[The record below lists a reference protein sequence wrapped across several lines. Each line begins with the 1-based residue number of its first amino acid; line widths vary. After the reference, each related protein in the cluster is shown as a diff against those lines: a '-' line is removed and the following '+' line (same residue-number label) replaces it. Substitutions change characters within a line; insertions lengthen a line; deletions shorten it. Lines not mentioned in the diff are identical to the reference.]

1 MNQVIPFNFEN
12 HPVRTVVID
21 QVPWWVGKD
30 VAGSLGFKDVV
41 NAIKQHCRGV
51 VKYHPIIDA
60 LGRTQEV
67 RIINEPDVF
76 RLITNSHLPQAQRF
90 ERWLF
95 EEALPQIRKTG
106 AYVPAGMVVTLDSKA
121 LIEAND
127 TLKAAIRRIQNLE
140 TERNHLRERE
150 RLQRRINKLE
160 TQLAK
165 KNTPLTDAEKEQI
178 KLFGK
183 NASAGQIARMIN
195 RSPSTVRRVL
205 KEAGL

>member
-1 MNQVIPFNFEN
+1 MNNQIIPFNFEN
-12 HPVRTVVID
+12 HAIRTMVLD
-21 QVPWWVGKD
+21 ETPWWVGRD
-30 VAGSLGFKDVV
+30 V
-41 NAIKQHCRGV
+41 CE
-51 VKYHPIIDA
+51 A
-60 LGRTQEV
+60 LGYKTPQRAIYAHCKGVPKRHPLQTEGGIQEV

-95 EEALPQIRKTG
+95 EEVLPQIRKTG
-106 AYVPAGMVVTLDSKA
+106 AYVPAGMAVTLDSKA
-121 LIEAND
+121 LIEVND
-127 TLKAAIRRIQNLE
+127 ILKAAARRIQNLE
-140 TERNHLRERE
+140 TERDHLRERE
-150 RLQRRINKLE
+150 RLQRRINNLE

-165 KNTPLTDAEKEQI
+165 KNTPLTDTEKEQI